1 MALYDR
7 DYNNNTVDAG
17 YATQT
22 EGASVAFMKQT
33 YQLLGASMVSSALGA
48 YLTMPYVATVASFK
62 WFIFGFV
69 MLMVFFGFNATRKNP
84 TLHMIAL
91 FVFTFAM
98 GVMLVPLLAMVIG
111 QGNGMLIG
119 NAFLMTSVLF
129 GALSLFAINSKSD
142 FSSWGKPLMVVMIVI
157 FIASLVNIFIL
168 KSPMMH
174 VIITA
179 GILLLFSLFTIYDT
193 QNIANGAYDSP
204 VDAAVSLFLDFFNM
218 FTAILQLL
226 GLFPGDD

>member
-7 DYNNNTVDAG
+7 DYNNTSDIAYETNVGT
-17 YATQT
+17 
-22 EGASVAFMKQT
+22 ASVTFMKQT
-33 YQLLGASMVSSALGA
+33 YQLLGASMVSSAAGA
-48 YLTMPYVATVASFK
+48 YLAMPYVATISQFK

-69 MLMVFFGFNATRKNP
+69 MFMAFFGFAMTRKNS
-84 TLHMIAL
+84 TLHLMAL
-91 FVFTFAM
+91 FVFTFAL
-98 GVMLVPLLAMVIG
+98 GVMIVPLLAFTIA
-111 QGNGMLIG
+111 QGNGAFIG

-142 FSSWGKPLMVVMIVI
+142 FASWGKPLFITFIVI
-157 FIASLVNIFIL
+157 FIASLINMFVL
-168 KSPMMH
+168 HSPIMH
-174 VIITA
+174 VVITA

-218 FTAILQLL
+218 FTSILQLL
-226 GLFPGDD
+226 GIMGDD

>member
-7 DYNNNTVDAG
+7 DYNNNVADAG
-17 YATQT
+17 YKTNVGT
-22 EGASVAFMKQT
+22 VSVTFMKQT

-48 YLTMPYVATVASFK
+48 YLTMPYAATIASYK
-62 WFIFGFV
+62 WFLFGFV
-69 MLMVFFGFNATRKNP
+69 LLMVFFGFSLTRRNP
-84 TLHMIAL
+84 MLHLMAL

-98 GVMLVPLLAMVIG
+98 GVMLVPLLAFVLG

-119 NAFLMTSVLF
+119 NAFLMTAVLF

-142 FSSWGKPLMVVMIVI
+142 FSSWGKPLFITMIII
-157 FIASLVNIFIL
+157 FVASLVNIFFL
-168 KSPMMH
+168 QSPLMH
-174 VIITA
+174 VIVTA

-226 GLFPGDD
+226 GIMGSDD

>member
-7 DYNNNTVDAG
+7 DYNNSTADISVNTNLG
-17 YATQT
+17 T
-22 EGASVAFMKQT
+22 ASVTFMKQT
-33 YQLLGASMVSSALGA
+33 YQLLGVSMISSALGA
-48 YLTMPYVATVASFK
+48 YLTMPYVETISQFR

-69 MLMVFFGFNATRKNP
+69 MLMVFVGFNVTRKNP
-84 TLHMIAL
+84 ILHLMAL
-91 FVFTFAM
+91 FVFTFVL
-98 GVMLVPLLAMVIG
+98 GVMIVPLLAMVIG

-142 FSSWGKPLMVVMIVI
+142 FSSWGKPLFITMIVI

-168 KSPMMH
+168 QSPLMY
-174 VIITA
+174 VIVTA

-218 FTAILQLL
+218 FTSILQLL
-226 GLFPGDD
+226 GIMDND

>member
-7 DYNNNTVDAG
+7 DYNNNTANVANETTAVV
-17 YATQT
+17 AT
-22 EGASVAFMKQT
+22 SVTFMKQT
-33 YQLLGASMVSSALGA
+33 YQLLGASMVASALGA
-48 YLTMPYVATVASFK
+48 YLTMPYVATISQYK

-84 TLHMIAL
+84 TLHLMAL
-91 FVFTFAM
+91 FVFTFVL
-98 GVMLVPLLAMVIG
+98 GVMIVPLLAMIIG
-111 QGNGMLIG
+111 QGNGALIG

-142 FSSWGKPLMVVMIVI
+142 FSSWGKPLFITMIVI
-157 FIASLVNIFIL
+157 FVASLVNIFIL
-168 KSPMMH
+168 HNPLMH

-226 GLFPGDD
+226 GIMGDD

>member
-7 DYNNNTVDAG
+7 DYNNTTEVGYETATGTATV
-17 YATQT
+17 T
-22 EGASVAFMKQT
+22 FMKQT

-48 YLTMPYVATVASFK
+48 YVTMPYAEAIAGYK

-84 TLHMIAL
+84 TLHLMAL
-91 FVFTFAM
+91 FVFTFAL
-98 GVMLVPLLAMVIG
+98 GVMIVPLLAMMIG
-111 QGNGMLIG
+111 QGNGALIG

-142 FSSWGKPLMVVMIVI
+142 FSSWGKPLFITFIVI
-157 FIASLVNIFIL
+157 FIASLINMFVLHNPL
-168 KSPMMH
+168 MH

-226 GLFPGDD
+226 GIMGNDD

>member
-7 DYNNNTVDAG
+7 DYNNSTADISVDTNLG
-17 YATQT
+17 T
-22 EGASVAFMKQT
+22 ASVTFMKQT
-33 YQLLGASMVSSALGA
+33 YQLLGTSMISSALGA
-48 YLTMPYVATVASFK
+48 YLTMPYVETISQFK

-69 MLMVFFGFNATRKNP
+69 MLMVFVGFNVTRKNP
-84 TLHMIAL
+84 TLHLMAL
-91 FVFTFAM
+91 FVFTFVL
-98 GVMLVPLLAMVIG
+98 GVMIVPLLAMVIG

-119 NAFLMTSVLF
+119 NAFLMTAVLF

-142 FSSWGKPLMVVMIVI
+142 FSSWGKPLFITMIVI

-168 KSPMMH
+168 QSPLMY
-174 VIITA
+174 VVVTA

-218 FTAILQLL
+218 FTSILQLL
-226 GLFPGDD
+226 GIMDND

>member
-7 DYNNNTVDAG
+7 DYNNNTVDADYTTG
-17 YATQT
+17 VASAATVT
-22 EGASVAFMKQT
+22 FMKQT

-48 YLTMPYVATVASFK
+48 YLTMPYAATISQFK

-84 TLHMIAL
+84 LLHLTAL
-91 FVFTFAM
+91 FVFTFAL

-142 FSSWGKPLMVVMIVI
+142 FSSWGKPLFVTMIIV
-157 FIASLVNIFIL
+157 FVASLVNYFFL
-168 KSPMMH
+168 HSPIMH
-174 VIITA
+174 VVITA
-179 GILLLFSLFTIYDT
+179 GILLIFSLFTIYDT

-218 FTAILQLL
+218 FTSILQLL
-226 GLFPGDD
+226 GIMGDD

>member
-17 YATQT
+17 YAPTSDV
-22 EGASVAFMKQT
+22 ASVTFMKQT
-33 YQLLGASMVSSALGA
+33 YQLLGASMVASALGA
-48 YLTMPYVATVASFK
+48 YLTMPYAIAISQFK

-69 MLMVFFGFNATRKNP
+69 MLIAFFGFNATRKNP
-84 TLHMIAL
+84 TLHLMTL
-91 FVFTFAM
+91 FVFTFAL
-98 GVMLVPLLAMVIG
+98 GVMIVPLLAFTI
-111 QGNGMLIG
+111 GNGNGGFIL

-129 GALSLFAINSKSD
+129 GSLSLFAINSKSD
-142 FSSWGKPLMVVMIVI
+142 FSSWGKPLFITFIII
-157 FIASLVNIFIL
+157 FVASLVNYFFL
-168 KSPMMH
+168 NSPLMH
-174 VIITA
+174 IVITA

-193 QNIANGAYDSP
+193 QNIANGAYSSP

-226 GLFPGDD
+226 GIMDKE

>member
-7 DYNNNTVDAG
+7 DYNSNQATSG
-17 YATQT
+17 YAI
-22 EGASVAFMKQT
+22 EGASVTFMKQT

-48 YLTMPYVATVASFK
+48 YLTMPYAATIAGLK

-84 TLHMIAL
+84 TLHLMAL
-91 FVFTFAM
+91 FVFTFAL
-98 GVMLVPLLAMVIG
+98 GVMLVPLLAMLIG
-111 QGNGMLIG
+111 QGNGAVIG

-142 FSSWGKPLMVVMIVI
+142 FSSWGKPLFITFIVI
-157 FIASLVNIFIL
+157 FVGSLVNYFFL
-168 KSPMMH
+168 HSPIMH
-174 VIITA
+174 IVIQA
-179 GILLLFSLFTIYDT
+179 AVLLLFSLFTIYDT
-193 QNIANGAYDSP
+193 QNIANGAYSSP

-218 FTAILQLL
+218 FTALLQLL
-226 GLFPGDD
+226 GLVDD

>member
-1 MALYDR
+1 MALYNR
-7 DYNNNTVDAG
+7 DYNSNTVDTS
-17 YATQT
+17 YATDAT
-22 EGASVAFMKQT
+22 TASVAFMKKT
-33 YQLLGASMVSSALGA
+33 YQLLGASMVVSALGA
-48 YLTMPYVATVASFK
+48 YFTMPYVETISQLR

-69 MLMVFFGFNATRKNP
+69 MLMVFFGFNITRKNP
-84 TLHMIAL
+84 TLHLAAL
-91 FVFTFAM
+91 FTFTFAL
-98 GVMLVPLLAMVIG
+98 GVMIVPLLSMVIG
-111 QGNGMLIG
+111 QGNGKLIG

-142 FSSWGKPLMVVMIVI
+142 FSSWGKPLFITMIVI
-157 FIASLVNIFIL
+157 LVASLVNIFIL
-168 KSPMMH
+168 HNPIMH
-174 VIITA
+174 VVITA

-226 GLFPGDD
+226 GIMGDD

>member
-7 DYNNNTVDAG
+7 DYNSNTINTG
-17 YATQT
+17 FATET
-22 EGASVAFMKQT
+22 TTASVTFMKQT
-33 YQLLGASMVSSALGA
+33 YQLLGVSMVSSALGA
-48 YLTMPYVATVASFK
+48 YLTMPYVETIMQLK

-84 TLHMIAL
+84 TLHLMAL

-142 FSSWGKPLMVVMIVI
+142 FSSWGKPLFITMIVVI
-157 FIASLVNIFIL
+157 IASLVNYFIL
-168 KSPMMH
+168 QSPMMH

-179 GILLLFSLFTIYDT
+179 GILLIFSLFTIYDT

-226 GLFPGDD
+226 GIMGDD

>member
-7 DYNNNTVDAG
+7 DYNNNATTAG
-17 YATQT
+17 YTTDTGTATV
-22 EGASVAFMKQT
+22 SFMKQT

-48 YLTMPYVATVASFK
+48 YLTMPYAATIAGYK
-62 WFIFGFV
+62 WFLFGFV
-69 MLMVFFGFNATRKNP
+69 LLMVFFGFNMTRKNP
-84 TLHMIAL
+84 TLHLIAL

-142 FSSWGKPLMVVMIVI
+142 FSSWGKPLFITMII
-157 FIASLVNIFIL
+157 ILIASLVNMFIL
-168 KSPMMH
+168 QSPLMH
-174 VIITA
+174 VIVTA

-226 GLFPGDD
+226 GIMGDD

>member
-7 DYNNNTVDAG
+7 DYNNTADIAYETNLGT
-17 YATQT
+17 
-22 EGASVAFMKQT
+22 ASVTFMKQT

-48 YLTMPYVATVASFK
+48 YLTMPYVATIAQFK

-69 MLMVFFGFNATRKNP
+69 MLMVFVGFNATRKHP
-84 TLHMIAL
+84 MLHLMAL
-91 FVFTFAM
+91 FVFTFAL
-98 GVMLVPLLAMVIG
+98 GVMLVPLLSMVIG

-142 FSSWGKPLMVVMIVI
+142 FSSWGKPLFITMIVV
-157 FIASLVNIFIL
+157 FIASLVNYFIL
-168 KSPMMH
+168 NSPIMH
-174 VIITA
+174 VVITA
-179 GILLLFSLFTIYDT
+179 LILLIFSLFTIYDT

-218 FTAILQLL
+218 FTSILQLL
-226 GLFPGDD
+226 GIMGDD

>member
-7 DYNNNTVDAG
+7 DYNNTADAG
-17 YATQT
+17 FETTTGTATVT
-22 EGASVAFMKQT
+22 FMKQT

-48 YLTMPYVATVASFK
+48 YLTMPYAATIAQYK

-84 TLHMIAL
+84 TLHLMAL
-91 FVFTFAM
+91 FVFTFAL
-98 GVMLVPLLAMVIG
+98 GVMIVPMLAMIIG
-111 QGNGMLIG
+111 QGNGALIG

-129 GALSLFAINSKSD
+129 GALSLFAINSKTD
-142 FSSWGKPLMVVMIVI
+142 FSSWGKPLFVTMIIIFVM
-157 FIASLVNIFIL
+157 SLVNIFIL
-168 KSPMMH
+168 QSPLMH
-174 VIITA
+174 VIVTA

-218 FTAILQLL
+218 FTSILQLL
-226 GLFPGDD
+226 GIMGDD

>member
-7 DYNNNTVDAG
+7 DYNNNVADAG
-17 YATQT
+17 YETNVGT
-22 EGASVAFMKQT
+22 ASVTFMKQT
-33 YQLLGASMVSSALGA
+33 YQLLGASMISSALGA
-48 YLTMPYVATVASFK
+48 YLTMPYAATIAGYK

-69 MLMVFFGFNATRKNP
+69 LLMVFFGFSLTRRNP
-84 TLHMIAL
+84 MLHLMAL
-91 FVFTFAM
+91 FVFTFAL
-98 GVMLVPLLAMVIG
+98 GVMIVPMLAMIIG
-111 QGNGMLIG
+111 QGNGALIG
-119 NAFLMTSVLF
+119 NAFLMTAVLF

-142 FSSWGKPLMVVMIVI
+142 FSSWGKPLFITFIII
-157 FIASLVNIFIL
+157 FAASLINIFFLQSPIL
-168 KSPMMH
+168 H
-174 VIITA
+174 VIVTA

-226 GLFPGDD
+226 GIMGDD

>member
-7 DYNNNTVDAG
+7 DYNNSTADISVNTNLG
-17 YATQT
+17 T
-22 EGASVAFMKQT
+22 ASVTFMKQT
-33 YQLLGASMVSSALGA
+33 YQLLGVSMISSALGA
-48 YLTMPYVATVASFK
+48 YLTMPYVETISQFK

-69 MLMVFFGFNATRKNP
+69 MLMVFVGFNVTRKNP
-84 TLHMIAL
+84 TLHLMAL
-91 FVFTFAM
+91 FVFTFVL
-98 GVMLVPLLAMVIG
+98 GVMIVPLLAMVIG

-142 FSSWGKPLMVVMIVI
+142 FSSWGKPLFITMIVI
-157 FIASLVNIFIL
+157 FVASLVNIFIL
-168 KSPMMH
+168 QSPLMH
-174 VIITA
+174 VIVTA
-179 GILLLFSLFTIYDT
+179 GVLLIFSLFTIYDT

-226 GLFPGDD
+226 GIMGDD

>member
-7 DYNNNTVDAG
+7 DYNNSTMDTNYTTVTDS
-17 YATQT
+17 
-22 EGASVAFMKQT
+22 ASVTFMKQT
-33 YQLLGASMVSSALGA
+33 YQLLGASMIASALGA
-48 YLTMPYVATVASFK
+48 YVAMPYVEIISSFK

-69 MLMVFFGFNATRKNP
+69 MFMAFFGFSITRKNH
-84 TLHMIAL
+84 TLHLMAL
-91 FVFTFAM
+91 FVFTFAL
-98 GVMLVPLLAMVIG
+98 GVMIVPLLAFTIAK
-111 QGNGMLIG
+111 GNGAFIG

-142 FSSWGKPLMVVMIVI
+142 FSSWGKPLFITFVVI
-157 FIASLVNIFIL
+157 FIASLVNYFFL
-168 KSPMMH
+168 HSPMMH
-174 VIITA
+174 IVITA

-193 QNIANGAYDSP
+193 QNIANGAYDTP

-226 GLFPGDD
+226 GIMGDD